1 MFALCPQQQGVGAF
15 GEIMTMEMGQIIE
28 TVEQPQHQV
37 GIKGVVAGR
46 ARQHQLGQWAVPL
59 QPKRALC

>member
-1 MFALCPQQQGVGAF
+1 
-15 GEIMTMEMGQIIE
+15 MEMGHIIE
-28 TVEQPQHQV
+28 AVEQPQHQV

-46 ARQHQLGQWAVPL
+46 TRQHQLGQRAMLL